1 MPNTTFEK
9 SEKRIESLSVS
20 DLDFE
25 NLSGLLP
32 VIAQEHGSGRILML
46 AYANLEAVRKTLETG
61 YAYYWSRSRKTLWKK
76 GESSGNVQQITEVL
90 VDCDEDTLLYKVS
103 QTGPAC
109 HTGEKSCF
117 FKELQTKPTSS

>member
-1 MPNTTFEK
+1 MSNMMFEK
-9 SEKRIESLSVS
+9 YEKQNDSLSIS

-25 NLSGLLP
+25 KFSGLLP
-32 VIAQEHGSGRILML
+32 VIAQEQASGKVLML
-46 AYANLEAVRKTLETG
+46 AYANLEAVRKTQETG
-61 YAYYWSRSRKTLWKK
+61 YAHYWSRSRNTLWKK
-76 GESSGNVQQITEVL
+76 GESSGHVQQSTEVL

-117 FKELQTKPTSS
+117 FRKLQT

>member
-1 MPNTTFEK
+1 MSNMMFEK
-9 SEKRIESLSVS
+9 YVKQNDSLSIS

-25 NLSGLLP
+25 KFSGLLP
-32 VIAQEHGSGRILML
+32 VIAQEQASGKVLML
-46 AYANLEAVRKTLETG
+46 AYANLEAVRKTQETG
-61 YAYYWSRSRKTLWKK
+61 YAHYWSRSRNTLWKK
-76 GESSGNVQQITEVL
+76 GESSGHVQQITEVL

-117 FKELQTKPTSS
+117 FRKLQT

>member
-1 MPNTTFEK
+1 MSNMMFEK
-9 SEKRIESLSVS
+9 YEKQNDSLSIL

-25 NLSGLLP
+25 KFSGLLP
-32 VIAQEHGSGRILML
+32 VIAQEQASGKVLML
-46 AYANLEAVRKTLETG
+46 AYANLEAVSKTQETG
-61 YAYYWSRSRKTLWKK
+61 YAHYWSRSRNTLWKK
-76 GESSGNVQQITEVL
+76 GESSGHVQQITEVL

-117 FKELQTKPTSS
+117 FRKLLTRNERN

>member
-1 MPNTTFEK
+1 MPNMMFEK
-9 SEKRIESLSVS
+9 FEKQSDSLSVS

-25 NLSGLLP
+25 KFSGLIP
-32 VIAQEHGSGRILML
+32 VIAQEQASGKVLML
-46 AYANLEAVRKTLETG
+46 AYANLEAVRKTQETG
-61 YAYYWSRSRKTLWKK
+61 YAHYWSRSRNTLWKK
-76 GESSGNVQQITEVL
+76 GESSGHVQQITEVL

-117 FKELQTKPTSS
+117 FRKLQT

>member
-1 MPNTTFEK
+1 MSNMMFEK
-9 SEKRIESLSVS
+9 YEKQNDSLSIS

-25 NLSGLLP
+25 KFSGQLP
-32 VIAQEHGSGRILML
+32 VIANEQASGKVLML
-46 AYANLEAVRKTLETG
+46 AYANLEAVRKTQETG
-61 YAYYWSRSRKTLWKK
+61 YAHYWSRSRNTLWKK
-76 GESSGNVQQITEVL
+76 GESSGHVQQISEVL

-117 FKELQTKPTSS
+117 FRKLQT

>member
-1 MPNTTFEK
+1 MSNMMFEK
-9 SEKRIESLSVS
+9 YEKQNDSLSIS

-25 NLSGLLP
+25 KFSGLLP
-32 VIAQEHGSGRILML
+32 VIAQEQASGKVLML
-46 AYANLEAVRKTLETG
+46 AYANLEAVRKTQETG
-61 YAYYWSRSRKTLWKK
+61 YAHYWSRSRNTLWKK
-76 GESSGNVQQITEVL
+76 GESSGHVQQIKEVL

-117 FKELQTKPTSS
+117 FRKLQT

>member
-1 MPNTTFEK
+1 MSNMMFEK
-9 SEKRIESLSVS
+9 FEKQNVSLSIS

-25 NLSGLLP
+25 KFSGLLP
-32 VIAQEHGSGRILML
+32 VIAQEQASGKVLML
-46 AYANLEAVRKTLETG
+46 AYANLEAVRKTQETG
-61 YAYYWSRSRKTLWKK
+61 YAHYWSRSRNTLWKK
-76 GESSGNVQQITEVL
+76 GESSGHVQQITEVL

-117 FKELQTKPTSS
+117 FRKLQT

>member
-1 MPNTTFEK
+1 MSNMMFEK
-9 SEKRIESLSVS
+9 YEKQNDSLSIS

-25 NLSGLLP
+25 KFSGLLP
-32 VIAQEHGSGRILML
+32 VIAQEQASGKVLML
-46 AYANLEAVRKTLETG
+46 AYANLEAVSKTQETG
-61 YAYYWSRSRKTLWKK
+61 YAHYWSRSRNTLWKK
-76 GESSGNVQQITEVL
+76 GESSGHVQQITEIL

-117 FKELQTKPTSS
+117 FRKLQT

>member
-1 MPNTTFEK
+1 MSKMMYEK
-9 SEKRIESLSVS
+9 YEKQNDSLSIS

-25 NLSGLLP
+25 KFSGLLP
-32 VIAQEHGSGRILML
+32 VIAQEQASGKVLML
-46 AYANLEAVRKTLETG
+46 AYANLEAVRKTQETG
-61 YAYYWSRSRKTLWKK
+61 YAHYWSRSRNTLWKK
-76 GESSGNVQQITEVL
+76 GESSGHFQQITEVL

-117 FKELQTKPTSS
+117 FRKLQT

>member
-1 MPNTTFEK
+1 MSNMMFEK
-9 SEKRIESLSVS
+9 HEKQNDSLSIS

-25 NLSGLLP
+25 KFSGLLP
-32 VIAQEHGSGRILML
+32 VIAQEQTSGKVLML
-46 AYANLEAVRKTLETG
+46 AYANLEAVRKTQETG
-61 YAYYWSRSRKTLWKK
+61 YAHYWSRSRNKLWKK
-76 GESSGNVQQITEVL
+76 GESSGHVQQITEVL

-117 FKELQTKPTSS
+117 FRKLQT

>member
-1 MPNTTFEK
+1 MSNMMFEK
-9 SEKRIESLSVS
+9 YEKQNDSLSIS

-25 NLSGLLP
+25 KFSGLLP
-32 VIAQEHGSGRILML
+32 VIAQEQTSGKVLML
-46 AYANLEAVRKTLETG
+46 AYANLEAVRKTQETG
-61 YAYYWSRSRKTLWKK
+61 YAHYWSRSRNTLWKK
-76 GESSGNVQQITEVL
+76 GESSGHVQQITEVL

-117 FKELQTKPTSS
+117 FRKLQT

>member
-1 MPNTTFEK
+1 MSNMMFEK
-9 SEKRIESLSVS
+9 HEKQNDSLSIS

-25 NLSGLLP
+25 KFSGLLP
-32 VIAQEHGSGRILML
+32 VITQEQESGKVLML
-46 AYANLEAVRKTLETG
+46 AYANLEAVRKTQETG
-61 YAYYWSRSRKTLWKK
+61 YAHYWSRSRNTLWKK
-76 GESSGNVQQITEVL
+76 GESSGHVQQITEIL

-117 FKELQTKPTSS
+117 FRKLQT